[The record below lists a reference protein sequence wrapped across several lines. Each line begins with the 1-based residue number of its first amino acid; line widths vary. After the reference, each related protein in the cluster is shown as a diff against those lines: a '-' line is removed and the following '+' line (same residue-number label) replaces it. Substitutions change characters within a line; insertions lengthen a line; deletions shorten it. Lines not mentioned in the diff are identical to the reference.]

1 MGQWVTIKQ
10 EGTRLFSGYLA
21 LPPREEG
28 PGLMIL
34 QEIWG
39 VNAHIRALADQYAAE
54 GFVVLAPD
62 VFWRQETKL
71 DLDYSEPHTRIAYE
85 HYQALDY
92 PLTGSDLSL
101 AVDFLVDSPLVN
113 GKKVGV
119 VGFCMG
125 GRLAFSLTGNA
136 RLAAGV
142 SYYGSGIAA
151 YAEQLKKLEFPFL
164 FHFAELD
171 HLMPIEEVGRIMPM
185 VHAAGVAQVYVYN
198 GAQHGFNCPFRAS
211 YSRRDALLAKAR
223 TLEFLAAHM

>member
-10 EGTRLFSGYLA
+10 EGSKLFSGYLS
-21 LPPREEG
+21 LPPKGEG
-28 PGLMIL
+28 PALMIL

-39 VNAHIRALADQYAAE
+39 VNAHIRALAEQYAAD

-62 VFWRQETKL
+62 VFWRQKTKL
-71 DLDYSEPHTRIAYE
+71 DLDYSVSHTKIAYA

-92 PLTGSDLSL
+92 ALTGSDLSL
-101 AVDFLVDSPLVN
+101 AVDFLVGSPVVN
-113 GKKVGV
+113 GKVAV
-119 VGFCMG
+119 MGFCMG
-125 GRLAFSLTGNA
+125 GRLAFSLAGDP

-151 YAEQLKKLEFPFL
+151 HAEQLKKLEFPFL

-171 HLMPIEEVGRIMPM
+171 HLIPVEEVGRIMPM
-185 VHAAGVAQVYVYN
+185 VHSAGDAQVYVYS
-198 GAQHGFNCPFRAS
+198 GAQHGFNCPLRAS

-223 TLEFLAAHM
+223 TLEFLAAHL